1 MRSARIR
8 AFTQDPRDIRVE
20 DVPLPEPAPG
30 QVRVRMLMSP
40 VNPSD
45 LNFLRGTYHEAL
57 ERLAWNQLRGPGDG
71 TVHYD
76 PEHRMA
82 CPVPPYALGGEGV
95 GIVEASGGGFLA
107 NRLRGRRVAVAS
119 GPPNGTWQDAVVVDA
134 RRAIPVP
141 DGLADE
147 QAAGLI
153 INPLTAWVMIREVL
167 EVGRGGWVLV
177 TAAGSA
183 LGKSVVRLGR
193 REGFRTICVVRS
205 AANSAELRALGADAV
220 IETNNQDLVGEV
232 ARITGGRGAG
242 YALDCVGGPLTGEV
256 VRCLSLGGRL
266 VLYGTLDDRPISL
279 PVRDLLMANQRVSGF
294 YLGHWVA
301 AQSPLRMLGALRAVK
316 RLAAEGV
323 FHAEVSATYPLEEV
337 AQAVTAALQ
346 PGRTGKVMLRLT
358 GDSQR

>member
-20 DVPLPEPAPG
+20 DVPVPEPGPG

-57 ERLAWNQLRGPGDG
+57 ERLAWNQLRGAGDG
-71 TVHYD
+71 KVFYD
-76 PEHRMA
+76 PEHLMP

-107 NRLRGRRVAVAS
+107 NRLRGRRVAIAS
-119 GPPNGTWQDAVVVDA
+119 GPPNGSWQDAVVVEA

-141 DGLADE
+141 KGLPDD

-153 INPLTAWVMIREVL
+153 INPLTAWVMIHEVL
-167 EVGRGGWVLV
+167 EVARGGWVIV

-205 AANSAELRALGADAV
+205 DANSAELKALGADAV
-220 IETNNQDLVGEV
+220 IETNRQDLIAEV
-232 ARITGGRGAG
+232 ARVTGGRGAL
-242 YALDCVGGPLTGEV
+242 YALDCVGGPLTSEV
-256 VRCLSLGGRL
+256 VRCLGRGGRM
-266 VLYGTLDDRPISL
+266 VLYGTLDDRPITL
-279 PVRDLLMANQRVSGF
+279 PVRDLLMADLRVSGF
-294 YLGHWVA
+294 YLGHWVT

-316 RLAAEGV
+316 RLAAEGI
-323 FHAEVSATYPLEEV
+323 FHADVSETYPLERV
-337 AQAVTAALQ
+337 AEAVEAALR
-346 PGRTGKVMLRLT
+346 PGRTGKVLLRLT
-358 GDSQR
+358 GDSPR